1 MPKKL
6 AQPVADLP
14 ETRPPSESPEPEHP
28 AELIELA
35 APIRTPPL
43 IEAVLAR
50 DPGAVAYL
58 LANGEDPNEL
68 DARGNNALVAAI
80 ILRRGYGR
88 AALLQIVDL
97 LLPATNVKAVDPRG
111 RTVLMAAADGDPES
125 LARLLPLVDAKAQD
139 ADGQTA
145 LMRAAAARSAE
156 CVKRLLPVSDPD
168 ALDSS
173 ARTALDWAIA
183 NGDPVGALALAKQTT
198 ANLAAALP
206 LAAARARSLQADLRA
221 LQARIAARVDKEP
234 KKEERDE
241 EARLTREMREWLA
254 LADTIGARAPIR
266 GIVTAIRGLGDEK
279 LPLTRARLAEVEEQ
293 SAGAMEH
300 RNRPTALGEP
310 PRGRA
315 TRKIVD

>member
-6 AQPVADLP
+6 PQPVAELSEP
-14 ETRPPSESPEPEHP
+14 TPPSESPESEQP

-35 APIRTPPL
+35 EPVRTPPL

-50 DPGAVAYL
+50 DPGGVAHWL
-58 LANGEDPNEL
+58 SNSEDPNEL
-68 DARGNNALVAAI
+68 DARGNNALTAAI
-80 ILRRGYGR
+80 VLRRGHGR

-97 LLPATNVKAVDPRG
+97 LLPVTNIQALDPRG
-111 RTVLMAAADGDPES
+111 RTVLMAAAEGDPES

-145 LMRAAAARSAE
+145 LMRAAASRSAE

-168 ALDSS
+168 AQDSS
-173 ARTALDWAIA
+173 SRTALDWAIA
-183 NGDPVGALALAKQTT
+183 NRDPVGALALAKQTT

-206 LAAARARSLQADLRA
+206 LAASRARSLQADLRT
-221 LQARIAARVDKEP
+221 LQARIAALVDKEP

-241 EARLTREMREWLA
+241 EARLTREVREWLA
-254 LADTIGARAPIR
+254 LADAIGARAPMR

-279 LPLTRARLAEVEEQ
+279 LPLTRARLAEAEEQ
-293 SAGAMEH
+293 SAGATEPKKKP
-300 RNRPTALGEP
+300 RPARRAASSLG
-310 PRGRA
+310 
-315 TRKIVD
+315 D

>member
-1 MPKKL
+1 
-6 AQPVADLP
+6 VADLP
-14 ETRPPSESPEPEHP
+14 ETRPPSESPESEHP

-111 RTVLMAAADGDPES
+111 RTVLMAAD
-125 LARLLPLVDAKAQD
+125 
-139 ADGQTA
+139 
-145 LMRAAAARSAE
+145 
-156 CVKRLLPVSDPD
+156 
-168 ALDSS
+168 
-173 ARTALDWAIA
+173 
-183 NGDPVGALALAKQTT
+183 
-198 ANLAAALP
+198 LP